1 MNYLLFLLIVFSFSF
16 KAEFN
21 DHDLSHLY
29 QNWRWQRWEA
39 ISGSQVTYVPSSE
52 FGNNYGIQFRKNNSF
67 SICRGIS
74 YYPQSI
80 NFEFEVIEGKWKI
93 EEDSIISLYYSIN
106 NISYEKM
113 LIVRKLDSDEL
124 IVHFVEDY

>member
-1 MNYLLFLLIVFSFSF
+1 MSYLLLLIGFWLSFHT
-16 KAEFN
+16 ETQ
-21 DHDLSHLY
+21 DYDLRYLY

-39 ISGSQVTYVPSSE
+39 KTGSQVTYVPSTE

-67 SICRGIS
+67 SVCRGIS

-106 NISYEKM
+106 NSSYEKE